1 MIQALINI
9 TVTEGENS
17 TLACH
22 VGGIPLPSV
31 SWTEVRTGDRTQGNI
46 RSLINVSRSD
56 AGEYKCEASNFCG
69 NDSKSTFVIVNCKWL
84 LFIVIKSTCI
94 RVQRKLFLQLA
105 ILASPDIISTS
116 PKSYLMSRIDFT
128 VLLMLFEFLKRH
140 HLPVRQDKNR
150 VH

>member
-9 TVTEGENS
+9 TVIEGKNS

-22 VGGIPLPSV
+22 VSGIPLPSV
-31 SWTEVRTGDRTQGNI
+31 SWTEVRTGDRTDGNI

-84 LFIVIKSTCI
+84 L
-94 RVQRKLFLQLA
+94 
-105 ILASPDIISTS
+105 
-116 PKSYLMSRIDFT
+116 
-128 VLLMLFEFLKRH
+128 
-140 HLPVRQDKNR
+140 
-150 VH
+150 